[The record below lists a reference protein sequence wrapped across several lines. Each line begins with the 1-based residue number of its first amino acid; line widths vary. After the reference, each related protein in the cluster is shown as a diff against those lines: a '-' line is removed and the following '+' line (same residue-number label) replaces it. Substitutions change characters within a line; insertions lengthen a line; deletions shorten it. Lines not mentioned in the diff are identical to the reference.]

1 MSSQTRLLLEVTTFA
16 GGWDGQGIVSL
27 DGCAF
32 LGCCGVA
39 PSGLHADVIVPFPAV
54 VE

>member
-1 MSSQTRLLLEVTTFA
+1 MFFQTRLLLEVTTCD
-16 GGWDGQGIVSL
+16 GGGDGQGVVSL

-39 PSGLHADVIVPFPAV
+39 PSRLHADVIVPFPAV